1 MENKDYRG
9 KGAKRICRKNIN
21 SIIIIIKQVLKK
33 NHAEKRFTLN

>member
-21 SIIIIIKQVLKK
+21 SIIIIKQVLKK
-33 NHAEKRFTLN
+33 ITPRKDSH